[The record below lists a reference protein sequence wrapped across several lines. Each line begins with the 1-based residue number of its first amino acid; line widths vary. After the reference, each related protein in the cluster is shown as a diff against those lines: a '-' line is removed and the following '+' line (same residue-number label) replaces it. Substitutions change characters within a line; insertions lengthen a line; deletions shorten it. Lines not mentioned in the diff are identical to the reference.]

1 MSLIK
6 KRGYKTRTICL
17 CVLGFCFFLKFG
29 EMVLSNQ
36 VYLKP
41 SRLQPSRGEEARR
54 AQEGQPLPAVSGEI
68 CHTREDMLYG
78 WVEAGKNSFF
88 VPQVL

>member
-1 MSLIK
+1 
-6 KRGYKTRTICL
+6 
-17 CVLGFCFFLKFG
+17 
-29 EMVLSNQ
+29 MVLSNQ

-41 SRLQPSRGEEARR
+41 SQLQPSRGEEARR

-88 VPQVL
+88 VPQVLWTACSNLVKMTDTPAIVR